1 MIETPASQNSFSIAA
16 TSKPERVEHVAGT
29 VACVTGPSAKGLSLG
44 NALDPR
50 PSRSLVSADTY

>member
-29 VACVTGPSAKGLSLG
+29 VACVTGPRLKGCLWGMRLTL
-44 NALDPR
+44 APR
-50 PSRSLVSADTY
+50 AA